1 MSRFISALPS
11 SPQGF
16 YDASLV
22 LVQRSRGEVEP
33 TFAEKLMTWAG
44 PLEPVVWGMCVAGAL
59 VVGLAYWYL
68 ENNEDGSDLDRDSS
82 AHNGIASFFVSLL
95 LFTGGG
101 GPAPR
106 TFAGHFLVVGWSLF
120 VLVVVNGYAAN
131 LVAFLVQTKPPAFAM
146 MGASPIDDGFSK
158 QLPFCVW

>member
-1 MSRFISALPS
+1 
-11 SPQGF
+11 
-16 YDASLV
+16 
-22 LVQRSRGEVEP
+22 
-33 TFAEKLMTWAG
+33 
-44 PLEPVVWGMCVAGAL
+44 MCVAAAL

-68 ENNEDGSDLDRDSS
+68 ENNEDGSDLDRENS

-106 TFAGHFLVVGWSLF
+106 TFAGNFLVVGWSLF